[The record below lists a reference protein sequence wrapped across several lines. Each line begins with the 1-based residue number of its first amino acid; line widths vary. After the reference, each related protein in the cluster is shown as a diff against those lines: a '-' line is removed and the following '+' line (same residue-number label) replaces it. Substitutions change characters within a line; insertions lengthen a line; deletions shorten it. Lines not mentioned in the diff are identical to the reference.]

1 MSDDPHLLA
10 RIEERVGHIDRMM
23 TEFVRKHEFRPIQ
36 LAVFGMIGVLLSALL
51 AAVVASV
58 LRAT

>member
-23 TEFVRKHEFRPIQ
+23 TEFVRKHEFRPVQ
-36 LAVFGMIGVLLSALL
+36 LIAFGMVGVLLSSIL
-51 AAVVASV
+51 AAVVASL
-58 LRAT
+58 LRTP